1 MKCEQTYC
9 KKYFVPM
16 MVKKIGKV
24 HPDRIKQLMSACQKG
39 YCNPGCKGTM
49 FQNGASFPKGIKGPN
64 GKPLPKFVLDII
76 KKLRNSIFKG
86 KTSVLNK
93 NFYDKLKK
101 KNVACAKK
109 RGATSGCTLL
119 FMR

>member
-1 MKCEQTYC
+1 MTCEQTYC

-16 MVKKIGKV
+16 MVKKTQGRASVKDIM
-24 HPDRIKQLMSACQKG
+24 KQCKKG
-39 YCNPGCKGTM
+39 YCNPGCKGTI
-49 FQNGASFPKGIKGPN
+49 FQNGNFPKNTSPIMLSIMKS
-64 GKPLPKFVLDII
+64 
-76 KKLRNSIFKG
+76 LRNKMFKG
-86 KTSVLNK
+86 KKSVLNK
-93 NFYDKLKK
+93 NFYEKLKK